1 MVHQAEEPSKDFGPD
16 LVRAFEVVLDHV
28 ASHVA
33 ERVTVLRA
41 RQTDARAI
49 RFAAIDA
56 DTLRSLADGLPDGPE
71 VAKIRALA
79 ARVAQQLQEVV
90 R

>member
-1 MVHQAEEPSKDFGPD
+1 MLPVDPEPSKDFDRD

-28 ASHVA
+28 ANHVA

-56 DTLRSLADGLPDGPE
+56 DMLRTLVDALPDGDG
-71 VAKIRALA
+71 VDKLRQLA